1 MANPRKTLRTLGRLA
16 PLAGVV
22 VLAAACLPEPEPAI
36 DQATVINDN
45 TSVRVEASGSSR
57 TLFMLDAGDRV
68 DILYKDGSWYRVRDV
83 EQIEG
88 WMDESALIRDM
99 TRRAMEAAVAEAR
112 DLPAQNT
119 ARTTDVVNLRMAP
132 GRDTDTIR
140 RLRRGVEL
148 QVLDHD
154 TTPRPGGDATD
165 IWFRVRPSDDEIG
178 WVFSQLIEFDA
189 PEPIRPFMEGRT
201 YVAVQRLKTVEDADM
216 GPRDWYVVAE
226 RRDDA
231 DPRAAFDG
239 VRVFVWDIEEHR
251 YETTLRLRNLDGRL
265 PLERIGG
272 DEDPGFRFS
281 VLDASGEP
289 VVREYVM
296 RETLPRAVR

>member
-1 MANPRKTLRTLGRLA
+1 MTVRKTLRALGRSALL
-16 PLAGVV
+16 PGVV
-22 VLAAACLPEPEPAI
+22 AAAACLPEPEPAI

-68 DILYKDGSWYRVRDV
+68 DILRKDGSWYRVRDV

-88 WMDESALIRDM
+88 WMDETTLIRDM
-99 TRRAMEAAVAEAR
+99 TRRDMEAAVAEAR
-112 DLPAQNT
+112 DLPVQNT
-119 ARTTDVVNLRMAP
+119 AETTDVVNLRMAP

-148 QVLDHD
+148 EVLDHR
-154 TTPRPGGDATD
+154 TTPRPGGNATD
-165 IWFRVRPSDDEIG
+165 IWFRVRPSQDEIG

-201 YVAVQRLKTVEDADM
+201 YVAVQRLKTVEDPET
-216 GPRDWYVVAE
+216 GPREWYVVAE

-231 DPRAAFDG
+231 DPAAAFDG
-239 VRVFVWDIEEHR
+239 VRVFVWDVEEHR

-265 PLERIGG
+265 PLERIG
-272 DEDPGFRFS
+272 DEADPGFRFS
-281 VLDASGEP
+281 VIGPSGEP